1 MKYFETVHERNAAK
15 ITTLIAVLIV
25 LLLFIAGTTYLDPP
39 LEYGVAV
46 NFGTT
51 DYGSGNIQPTKPIK
65 SQPKKV
71 VEQPKVEASKKELS
85 SPSKTKA
92 EDVLT
97 AEDQEAIAIK
107 KQKEAEAKA
116 LAEAE
121 RKEQLRKEA
130 EQRRIREEAEKKKK
144 LDALIGGVS
153 NSEGTETGGE
163 GPDSQAGDKG
173 QLDGSPYA
181 PYEGLPGSGA
191 GGVGYGLNGRGKPNY
206 TLFEGCENAYGLVV
220 VDIVVNQKGNVIE
233 ANPGVKGST
242 NVTSCLKEVAKKI
255 AMSYK
260 WPQDLKAPTRQY
272 GKVVVNFTSTK

>member
-71 VEQPKVEASKKELS
+71 VEQPKVEASKKEVS

-107 KQKEAEAKA
+107 KQKEAE
-116 LAEAE
+116 
-121 RKEQLRKEA
+121 
-130 EQRRIREEAEKKKK
+130 
-144 LDALIGGVS
+144 
-153 NSEGTETGGE
+153 
-163 GPDSQAGDKG
+163 
-173 QLDGSPYA
+173 
-181 PYEGLPGSGA
+181 
-191 GGVGYGLNGRGKPNY
+191 
-206 TLFEGCENAYGLVV
+206 
-220 VDIVVNQKGNVIE
+220 
-233 ANPGVKGST
+233 
-242 NVTSCLKEVAKKI
+242 
-255 AMSYK
+255 
-260 WPQDLKAPTRQY
+260 
-272 GKVVVNFTSTK
+272 